1 MSIRGIAGPTTVQA
15 QNFAPGTTA
24 ADIESAMSP
33 IGGKIVK
40 CIVVA
45 TRPNVIAEI
54 VFENRDGANC
64 VIDTFHNQTVSTN
77 ALSGQG
83 IPLMKGNYRPTDVS
97 STSSSSLMLSL
108 PLKPPLPL
116 SLLALPSQLARAL
129 TATTPGPHALQTQI
143 AIISATVTAEM
154 MLWMAHTDLR
164 TIAWT
169 RISMMSRNRCTAITW
184 LAGGVTETITV
195 TGREVTTGVVD
206 VVEREAVD
214 TDEGLSSYY
223 RPDES

>member
-77 ALSGQG
+77 CFIWLRNATN
-83 IPLMKGNYRPTDVS
+83 KRKYRPTDVS
-97 STSSSSLMLSL
+97 STSSSSPTLLL
-108 PLKPPLPL
+108 PLKSPRPL
-116 SLLALPSQLARAL
+116 SLLVQPSQSALAL
-129 TATTPGPHALQTQI
+129 IATTPGPRALQTRI
-143 AIISATVTAEM
+143 AIISATVTTEM
-154 MLWMAHTDLR
+154 ML
-164 TIAWT
+164 
-169 RISMMSRNRCTAITW
+169 
-184 LAGGVTETITV
+184 
-195 TGREVTTGVVD
+195 
-206 VVEREAVD
+206 
-214 TDEGLSSYY
+214 
-223 RPDES
+223 